1 MSMLYYP
8 KKGRRKKRKMDKKQF
23 KIICE
28 KLDKI
33 AVLLAVQSIQDKDDK
48 IYALKKMGL
57 TSDEIS
63 PLVGIKNVRDAKG
76 WKRK

>member
-1 MSMLYYP
+1 
-8 KKGRRKKRKMDKKQF
+8 MDKKQF
-23 KIICE
+23 ETICK

-33 AVLLAVQSIQDKDDK
+33 AALIVVQSIEKKDDK

-63 PLVGIKNVRDAKG
+63 PLVSIKNVRETKG

>member
-1 MSMLYYP
+1 
-8 KKGRRKKRKMDKKQF
+8 MDQKQF
-23 KIICE
+23 DTLCK

-33 AVLLAVQSIQDKDDK
+33 MALLAVQSILDKDDK
-48 IYALKKMGL
+48 IYALKGMGF

-63 PLVGIKNVRDAKG
+63 PLINIKNVRDTKG

>member
-1 MSMLYYP
+1 
-8 KKGRRKKRKMDKKQF
+8 MDKTQF
-23 KIICE
+23 ETICK

-33 AVLLAVQSIQDKDDK
+33 FAIIGVQNIKDQEDK
-48 IYALKKMGL
+48 IYSLKRLGF

-63 PLVGIKNVRDAKG
+63 PIVNIKNVRDTKG